1 MTARVLTVAM
11 FTVLVL
17 SVSASAQRPSSRS
30 RDLERLTRSAKASAR
45 TSPHSALLLLRKRV
59 ENIDWIDTPF
69 EEVLDWLK
77 NESEGRVN
85 VLPRWTP
92 LGAESVDLD
101 TLVTLQL
108 NNTTVA
114 EVLSETVDQLSLS
127 GEVTFRA
134 VGNTLKISTRA
145 DFNRKMELRIY
156 DVTDI
161 LFRVQD
167 FGQEAPLIDL
177 QQTKSGGQGGGGGGG
192 QSVFQGAGGQG
203 GAQSQGGQQAELELE
218 ERLGELR
225 ELIEQTIEPDSWDT
239 AATGGRGRIRIFQR
253 SLVVR
258 NTIEVHEMIAGSFF
272 LGE

>member
-1 MTARVLTVAM
+1 MTARVLTVAV
-11 FTVLVL
+11 FTVLGL
-17 SVSASAQRPSSRS
+17 SVFASAQRPSSRS
-30 RDLERLTRSAKASAR
+30 RGLERLTRPAAASAR
-45 TSPHSALLLLRKRV
+45 TSPHSAFLLLRKRV

-77 NESEGRVN
+77 SEGEARVN
-85 VLPRWTP
+85 VVPRWTP

-108 NNTTVA
+108 INTTVA

-145 DFNRKMELRIY
+145 DFNRKMEFRVY

-177 QQTKSGGQGGGGGGG
+177 QQTNSGGQGGGGGG

-203 GAQSQGGQQAELELE
+203 GAQSQGGEQAEQELE
-218 ERLGELR
+218 ERLEELR
-225 ELIEQTIEPDSWDT
+225 ELIEETIEPDSWDT
-239 AATGGRGRIRIFQR
+239 AATGGLGRIRIFNR
-253 SLVVR
+253 SLVVT
-258 NTIEVHEMIAGSFF
+258 NTIEVHEMIAGRFF